1 MRKLD
6 VVAQGRTLGIIIQKT
21 VAFYIAKPPGRV
33 RDLKVEII
41 WDPAGIQGNLSVPGT
56 QTLTLRVLY

>member
-33 RDLKVEII
+33 RDLKVEISGI
-41 WDPAGIQGNLSVPGT
+41 LREFAGI
-56 QTLTLRVLY
+56 